1 LVLVDRA
8 MFRHRLFGIEFKPTN
23 TMNDQTARQAPAQAG
38 IEDFN
43 GIFQERL
50 RGIVREGLLL
60 MFEQEVT
67 SLCGE
72 TYRPSESVH
81 RRAGSEMVTIQTT
94 SGKECISKRRVRE
107 MLPSGLEREVKLKS
121 YSEVKRRKGMFDE
134 VLEAIRHGASGSGVG
149 KMLGVSTSTVC
160 EGWKARSKELLDEF
174 RGRDLS
180 ELDVVAMMV
189 DGVFPGKESCVVVAL
204 AIDIEGNKH
213 LLDFEEGSSESAEV
227 VKGLFA
233 RLHARGLKAGT
244 ARKLLLVR
252 DGSEAIAKA
261 VRHFWPDAVQQECL
275 VHVERGLCGKLSWKH
290 QKEVVERMNRLRRVQ
305 GAEAGEEA
313 FEELLEYVRGKN
325 LAAAENLESR
335 KDGILSFHRLNVP
348 ATLNVTFLST
358 NHIENVMR
366 NSRGMIDKVCRW
378 NPKTDQLTR
387 WMGVALLRAQEGFRR
402 VRGHKELGDLAAALG
417 RVGGAASSLRSS
429 SAPPTRPSAGEPSEL
444 ASEIGFSY
452 RMSISQPAEILTI

>member
-1 LVLVDRA
+1 
-8 MFRHRLFGIEFKPTN
+8 
-23 TMNDQTARQAPAQAG
+23 MNNQTGTQAAAQAG

-50 RGIVREGLLL
+50 RGIVLEGLLS

-67 SLCGE
+67 LLCGE
-72 TYRPSESVH
+72 TYRPSKSVH

-94 SGKECISKRRVRE
+94 SGKERISKRRVRE
-107 MLPSGLEREVKLKS
+107 MLPSGLEGEVKLKS

-134 VLEAIRHGASGSGVG
+134 VLEAICHGASGSGVS
-149 KMLGVSTSTVC
+149 KMLGVSASTVC
-160 EGWKARSKELLDEF
+160 EGWKVRSKELLDEF

-180 ELDVVAMMV
+180 TLDVVAMMV
-189 DGVFPGKESCVVVAL
+189 DGIFPGKERCVVVAL
-204 AIDIEGNKH
+204 AIDIEGHKH

-275 VHVERGLCGKLSWKH
+275 VHVECGLCGKLSWKH

-313 FEELLEYVRGKN
+313 FEELLQFVRGKN
-325 LAAAENLESR
+325 LAAAELLANR
-335 KDGILSFHRLNVP
+335 KDCILAFHRLNVP

-366 NSRGMIDKVCRW
+366 NSRGVIGKVCRW
-378 NPKTDQLTR
+378 DPKTDQLTR
-387 WMGVALLRAQEGFRR
+387 WMGVALPRAQEGFRR
-402 VRGHKELGDLAAALG
+402 GKGHKELGQLATALG
-417 RVGGAASSLRSS
+417 RAGSAASSLRSS
-429 SAPPTRPSAGEPSEL
+429 SAPPSRPSAEERLEL
-444 ASEIGFSY
+444 ASEIRFSY
-452 RMSISQPAEILTI
+452 QMSISQPAEILTF

>member
-1 LVLVDRA
+1 
-8 MFRHRLFGIEFKPTN
+8 
-23 TMNDQTARQAPAQAG
+23 MNNQTGTQAAAQAG

-50 RGIVREGLLL
+50 RGIVLEGLLS

-67 SLCGE
+67 LLCGE
-72 TYRPSESVH
+72 TYRPSKSIH

-94 SGKECISKRRVRE
+94 SGKERFSKRRVRE

-134 VLEAIRHGASGSGVG
+134 VLEAICHGASGSGVS
-149 KMLGVSTSTVC
+149 KMLGVSASTVC

-180 ELDVVAMMV
+180 TLDVVAMMV
-189 DGVFPGKESCVVVAL
+189 DGIFPGKERCVVVAL
-204 AIDIEGNKH
+204 AIDIEGHKH

-313 FEELLEYVRGKN
+313 FEELREFIRGKN
-325 LAAAENLESR
+325 LGAAEGLESR
-335 KDGILSFHRLNVP
+335 
-348 ATLNVTFLST
+348 
-358 NHIENVMR
+358 
-366 NSRGMIDKVCRW
+366 
-378 NPKTDQLTR
+378 
-387 WMGVALLRAQEGFRR
+387 
-402 VRGHKELGDLAAALG
+402 
-417 RVGGAASSLRSS
+417 
-429 SAPPTRPSAGEPSEL
+429 
-444 ASEIGFSY
+444 
-452 RMSISQPAEILTI
+452 

>member
-1 LVLVDRA
+1 
-8 MFRHRLFGIEFKPTN
+8 MSK
-23 TMNDQTARQAPAQAG
+23 QTGMQAAAQAG

-50 RGIVREGLLL
+50 RGIVRDGLLA
-60 MFEQEVT
+60 MFEQEVK

-72 TYRPSESVH
+72 TYHPSESLY
-81 RRAGSEMVTIQTT
+81 RRAGSDPVTIQTT
-94 SGKECISKRRVRE
+94 SGKEGISKRRVRE
-107 MLPSGLEREVKLKS
+107 MLPNGLEREVKLKS
-121 YSEVKRRKGMFDE
+121 YGEVKRRKGMFDE
-134 VLEAIRHGASGSGVG
+134 VLESICHGASGSGVG
-149 KMLGVSTSTVC
+149 KMLGVSASTVC
-160 EGWKARSKELLDEF
+160 EGWKVRSKELLDEF

-180 ELDVVAMMV
+180 ELDVVALMV
-189 DGVFPGKESCVVVAL
+189 DGIFPGKESCVVVAL
-204 AIDIEGNKH
+204 AIDIHGHKH

-233 RLHARGLKAGT
+233 RLHARGLKAGA
-244 ARKLLLVR
+244 ARRLLLVR

-290 QKEVVERMNRLRRVQ
+290 QGEVVKRMNRLRGVE

-313 FEELLEYVRGKN
+313 FEELLEFVRGKN
-325 LAAAENLESR
+325 LAAAESLESR
-335 KDGILSFHRLNVP
+335 KDGILAFHRLNVP

-366 NSRGMIDKVCRW
+366 NSRGLIGKVCRW
-378 NPKTDQLTR
+378 NPKTDHLTR

-402 VRGHKELGDLAAALG
+402 VGGHKELGALAAALG
-417 RVGGAASSLRSS
+417 RAGGAASSLRSS
-429 SAPPTRPSAGEPSEL
+429 AAPPARPSAQEQFEL
-444 ASEIGFSY
+444 AGEIKFSY
-452 RMSISQPAEILTI
+452 QMSISQPAEILTI

>member
-1 LVLVDRA
+1 
-8 MFRHRLFGIEFKPTN
+8 M
-23 TMNDQTARQAPAQAG
+23 QAPAQAG

-50 RGIVREGLLL
+50 RDIVREGLLA

-67 SLCGE
+67 ALCGE
-72 TYRPSESVH
+72 TYRPSESAC
-81 RRAGSEMVTIQTT
+81 RRAGSERVTIQTT
-94 SGKECISKRRVRE
+94 SGKELISKRRVRE
-107 MLPSGLEREVKLKS
+107 MLPSGVEREVKLKS

-134 VLEAIRHGASGSGVG
+134 VLDAICHGASGSGVG
-149 KMLGVSTSTVC
+149 KMAGVSASTVC
-160 EGWKARSKELLDEF
+160 EGWKARSKELLNEF

-180 ELDVVAMMV
+180 EIDVVAMMV

-213 LLDFEEGSSESAEV
+213 LLDFEEGSSESAEA

-233 RLHARGLKAGT
+233 RLHARGLQAGT

-313 FEELLEYVRGKN
+313 FEELLQFVRGKN
-325 LAAAENLESR
+325 LAAAESLANR
-335 KDGILSFHRLNVP
+335 KDGILAFHRLNVP

-366 NSRGMIDKVCRW
+366 NTRGMIGKVCRW

-402 VRGHKELGDLAAALG
+402 VRGHKELGDLATALG
-417 RVGGAASSLRSS
+417 RAGSAASSLRSS
-429 SAPPTRPSAGEPSEL
+429 SASPSRPSAGEQCEL
-444 ASEIGFSY
+444 ASKRGFSY
-452 RMSISQPAEILTI
+452 RMSISQPAEILTF

>member
-1 LVLVDRA
+1 
-8 MFRHRLFGIEFKPTN
+8 
-23 TMNDQTARQAPAQAG
+23 MNEQTGTQAPAQAG

-72 TYRPSESVH
+72 TYRPSESAH

-94 SGKECISKRRVRE
+94 SGKEYISKRRVRE
-107 MLPSGLEREVKLKS
+107 MLPSGVEREVRLKS

-149 KMLGVSTSTVC
+149 KMLGVSASRVC

-180 ELDVVAMMV
+180 ALDVVAMMV

-213 LLDFEEGSSESAEV
+213 VLDFEEGSSESAEV

-366 NSRGMIDKVCRW
+366 NSRGVIGKVSRW
-378 NPKTDQLTR
+378 DPKTDQLSR

-402 VRGHKELGDLAAALG
+402 VRGHKELGQLATALG
-417 RVGGAASSLRSS
+417 RAGSAASSLRSS
-429 SAPPTRPSAGEPSEL
+429 SAPPSRPSAGELSEL
-444 ASEIGFSY
+444 ANEIGFSY
-452 RMSISQPAEILTI
+452 RMSISQPAEILTF

>member
-1 LVLVDRA
+1 
-8 MFRHRLFGIEFKPTN
+8 
-23 TMNDQTARQAPAQAG
+23 MNDHTETQTAAQAG

-50 RGIVREGLLL
+50 RGIVREGLLA
-60 MFEQEVT
+60 MFEQEVET
-67 SLCGE
+67 LCGDF
-72 TYRPSESVH
+72 YRPSESVF
-81 RRAGSEMVTIQTT
+81 RRAGSEPVTIQTT
-94 SGKECISKRRVRE
+94 SGKERISKRRVRE
-107 MLPSGLEREVKLKS
+107 MLPSGQEREVKLTS

-134 VLEAIRHGASGSGVG
+134 VLEAICHGASGKGVG
-149 KMLGVSTSTVC
+149 KMLGVSASTVC

-180 ELDVVAMMV
+180 QIDVVAMMV
-189 DGVFPGKESCVVVAL
+189 DGVFPAKESCVVVAL
-204 AIDIEGNKH
+204 AIDIDGNKH

-233 RLHARGLKAGT
+233 RLHARGLQAGT
-244 ARKLLLVR
+244 ARRLLLVR

-290 QKEVVERMNRLRRVQ
+290 QSEVVKRMNRLRAVE

-313 FEELLEYVRGKN
+313 FEELLSFVKGKN
-325 LAAAENLESR
+325 LAAAQSLESR

-348 ATLNVTFLST
+348 STLNVTFLST

-366 NSRGMIDKVCRW
+366 NSRGVISKVSRW
-378 NPKTDQLTR
+378 SAKTDQLTR

-402 VRGHKELGDLAAALG
+402 VRGHKELGALAAALG
-417 RVGGAASSLRSS
+417 RPGSAALSLRSS
-429 SAPPTRPSAGEPSEL
+429 SAPPDRPSAGE
-444 ASEIGFSY
+444 
-452 RMSISQPAEILTI
+452 

>member
-1 LVLVDRA
+1 
-8 MFRHRLFGIEFKPTN
+8 HRLFGIKFKPTN
-23 TMNDQTARQAPAQAG
+23 TMNDQTGAQAPAQAG

-81 RRAGSEMVTIQTT
+81 RRDGSEMVTIQTT
-94 SGKECISKRRVRE
+94 SGKEYISKRRVRE
-107 MLPSGLEREVKLKS
+107 MLPSGVEREVRLKS

-149 KMLGVSTSTVC
+149 KMLGVSASTVC

-180 ELDVVAMMV
+180 ALDVVAMMV

-227 VKGLFA
+227 VKG
-233 RLHARGLKAGT
+233 
-244 ARKLLLVR
+244 
-252 DGSEAIAKA
+252 
-261 VRHFWPDAVQQECL
+261 
-275 VHVERGLCGKLSWKH
+275 
-290 QKEVVERMNRLRRVQ
+290 
-305 GAEAGEEA
+305 
-313 FEELLEYVRGKN
+313 
-325 LAAAENLESR
+325 
-335 KDGILSFHRLNVP
+335 
-348 ATLNVTFLST
+348 
-358 NHIENVMR
+358 
-366 NSRGMIDKVCRW
+366 
-378 NPKTDQLTR
+378 
-387 WMGVALLRAQEGFRR
+387 FRR
-402 VRGHKELGDLAAALG
+402 VREHKELGQLATALG
-417 RVGGAASSLRSS
+417 RAGSAASSLRSS
-429 SAPPTRPSAGEPSEL
+429 SAPPSRPSAGELSEL

-452 RMSISQPAEILTI
+452 RMSIS

>member
-1 LVLVDRA
+1 
-8 MFRHRLFGIEFKPTN
+8 
-23 TMNDQTARQAPAQAG
+23 MNDHKENKTAAQAG

-43 GIFQERL
+43 GIFQEQL
-50 RGIVREGLLL
+50 RVIVRKGLLA
-60 MFEQEVT
+60 MFEQEVNA
-67 SLCGE
+67 LCGE
-72 TYRPSESVH
+72 FYRPSESVY
-81 RRAGSEMVTIQTT
+81 RRAGSEAVTIQTT
-94 SGKECISKRRVRE
+94 SGKELIWKRRVRE
-107 MLPSGLEREVKLKS
+107 MLANGQEREVKLES

-134 VLEAIRHGASGSGVG
+134 VLEAICHGASGKGVS

-180 ELDVVAMMV
+180 QIDVVAMMV
-189 DGVFPGKESCVVVAL
+189 DGVFPAKESCVVVAL
-204 AIDIEGNKH
+204 AIDVDGNKH

-233 RLHARGLKAGT
+233 RLHARGLQVGT
-244 ARKLLLVR
+244 ARRLLLVR

-290 QKEVVERMNRLRRVQ
+290 QREVVNLMNRLRAVE
-305 GAEAGEEA
+305 GAEAGDEA
-313 FEELLEYVRGKN
+313 FEALLSFVKGKN
-325 LAAAENLESR
+325 LGAAESLESR

-348 ATLNVTFLST
+348 STLNVTFLST

-366 NSRGMIDKVCRW
+366 NSRGVIGKVSRW
-378 NPKTDQLTR
+378 NAQTDQLTR

-402 VRGHKELGDLAAALG
+402 VRGHKEMGALAAALG
-417 RVGGAASSLRSS
+417 RSGSVALSLRSAS
-429 SAPPTRPSAGEPSEL
+429 TPPDRPSAGEQIEL
-444 ASEIGFSY
+444 VKGHRFSY
-452 RMSISQPAEILTI
+452 QFLVS

>member
-1 LVLVDRA
+1 MIGRCSDFACLNKR
-8 MFRHRLFGIEFKPTN
+8 FKSTN
-23 TMNDQTARQAPAQAG
+23 TMSKQTGMQASAQAG

-50 RGIVREGLLL
+50 RGIVRDGLLA

-72 TYRPSESVH
+72 TYRPTASVH
-81 RRAGSEMVTIQTT
+81 RRAGTERVTIQTIL
-94 SGKECISKRRVRE
+94 GKELISKRRVRE
-107 MLPSGLEREVKLKS
+107 VLPSGLEREVRLKS
-121 YSEVKRRKGMFDE
+121 YDEVKRRKGMFDE
-134 VLEAIRHGASGSGVG
+134 VLEAICHGASGNGVG
-149 KMLGVSTSTVC
+149 KMLGVSASTVC
-160 EGWKARSKELLDEF
+160 EGWKVRSKELLDEF
-174 RGRDLS
+174 RSRDLS
-180 ELDVVAMMV
+180 ELDVVGMMV
-189 DGVFPGKESCVVVAL
+189 DGIFPGKENCVVVAL
-204 AIDIEGNKH
+204 AIDIHGHKH

-233 RLHARGLKAGT
+233 RLHARGVKAGT
-244 ARKLLLVR
+244 ARRLLLVR

-290 QKEVVERMNRLRRVQ
+290 HGEVVQRMNRLRRVE

-313 FEELLEYVRGKN
+313 FEELLEFIRGKN
-325 LAAAENLESR
+325 LAAESLESR
-335 KDGILSFHRLNVP
+335 KDGILAFHRLNVP

-366 NSRGMIDKVCRW
+366 NSRGTIGKVCRW
-378 NPKTDQLTR
+378 NTKTDQLTR

-402 VRGHKELGDLAAALG
+402 VRGHKELGALAAALE
-417 RVGGAASSLRSS
+417 RVGSAASSLRSS
-429 SAPPTRPSAGEPSEL
+429 SAPPTRSSAKDDSEL
-444 ASEIGFSY
+444 AEDVRFSY
-452 RMSISQPAEILTI
+452 RMSINQPVDILTI

>member
-1 LVLVDRA
+1 
-8 MFRHRLFGIEFKPTN
+8 
-23 TMNDQTARQAPAQAG
+23 MNNQTGTQAPAQAG

-67 SLCGE
+67 ALCGE

-81 RRAGSEMVTIQTT
+81 RRAGSEPVTIQTT

-134 VLEAIRHGASGSGVG
+134 VLEAICHGASGSGVG
-149 KMLGVSTSTVC
+149 KMLGVSASTVC
-160 EGWKARSKELLDEF
+160 EGWKARSKVLLDEF
-174 RGRDLS
+174 RERDLS
-180 ELDVVAMMV
+180 EIDVVAMMV

-290 QKEVVERMNRLRRVQ
+290 QSEVVKRMNRLRRVE

-313 FEELLEYVRGKN
+313 FEELLQFVRGKN
-325 LAAAENLESR
+325 LAAAESLENR
-335 KDGILSFHRLNVP
+335 KDGILAFHRLNVP

-366 NSRGMIDKVCRW
+366 NSRGMIGKVCRW

-402 VRGHKELGDLAAALG
+402 VRGHKDLRHLAAALG
-417 RVGGAASSLRSS
+417 TPVAALFG
-429 SAPPTRPSAGEPSEL
+429 PTDPSQIGPRPIEKHTVIMKPMMHA
-444 ASEIGFSY
+444 
-452 RMSISQPAEILTI
+452 ISVEEVWAHVKEKI